1 MWLPFDVDARNRSLA
16 TSQQEEILTET
27 YHLVQIS
34 FITYSTTY
42 ADYILDFEGAIAS
55 SLRLRCSGFDK
66 TQVIKINPALQSS
79 VNTSVL
85 EFVPDV
91 ILSSQ
96 PQPLGQ
102 HSKKKTKQP
111 DENMTHSL
119 KRSQHPDQ
127 KSPHGRSCSSKA
139 AVTSCSNAQT

>member
-16 TSQQEEILTET
+16 TSQQKEILTET

-42 ADYILDFEGAIAS
+42 ADYILDIEGAIAS
-55 SLRLRCSGFDK
+55 SLRFRCLGFDK

-79 VNTSVL
+79 LNTSVL
-85 EFVPDV
+85 EFVPNV

-96 PQPLGQ
+96 P
-102 HSKKKTKQP
+102 
-111 DENMTHSL
+111 
-119 KRSQHPDQ
+119 
-127 KSPHGRSCSSKA
+127 
-139 AVTSCSNAQT
+139 

>member
-1 MWLPFDVDARNRSLA
+1 M
-16 TSQQEEILTET
+16 TET

-42 ADYILDFEGAIAS
+42 ADYTLDFEGAIAS
-55 SLRLRCSGFDK
+55 SLRFRCSGFDK

-85 EFVPDV
+85 EFVPNV

-96 PQPLGQ
+96 P
-102 HSKKKTKQP
+102 
-111 DENMTHSL
+111 
-119 KRSQHPDQ
+119 
-127 KSPHGRSCSSKA
+127 
-139 AVTSCSNAQT
+139 